1 MGKQTSSK
9 YSVAGK
15 VAGVP
20 FVGKAVG
27 VGFLSTLDPFFFLIC
42 YVRHHHCCFSIPAME
57 RSRVIV
63 VGRTAQFSGIFCC
76 GGAVDRDSRR
86 VRKGSINDI
95 CVVKVLI
102 VVPVSVSES
111 TDVGTVLLLGVF

>member
-1 MGKQTSSK
+1 MGHVGSFLFLDMLRSS
-9 YSVAGK
+9 SSLLL
-15 VAGVP
+15 
-20 FVGKAVG
+20 F
-27 VGFLSTLDPFFFLIC
+27 D
-42 YVRHHHCCFSIPAME
+42 
-57 RSRVIV
+57 SRNGTPRLIV

-86 VRKGSINDI
+86 VRKGSTNDI